1 MRTVVNTSMFMKEMD
16 NIIKYSEGFLEGVQ
30 RGKTKFLTALGV
42 EIIEL
47 MKNFIDSSARVNP
60 QMLHHVYEWNRTG
73 SPDAR
78 LYDINY
84 TISGV
89 GLSFKSSFKQ
99 SQSIKSGSRVP
110 FYDKARIME
119 NGIPVTIRPRKAQ
132 VLSFE
137 DNGEQVFTKGPIE
150 VLNPGGDQVEGGFEK
165 VFNQFMNQYF
175 SQAFLRSSGIAQYLE
190 NPVVYKK
197 NLKAGKRL
205 GRNKGIETGYRWI
218 VNAGVVS

>member
-218 VNAGVVS
+218 VNAGVVA